1 VEDKA
6 IEFVNKGAPW
16 RRDVPWPV
24 IALEAVA
31 LIGIGAYILID
42 TTGASDVILQL
53 IGLALLITSVLLGYG
68 SFRNPT
74 GSLGFYDAF
83 RAGVGVTAGAIV
95 VISWWSEY
103 IDKAAQRNILGWG
116 LIAYTGLHLIGLIL
130 VRGRGNIRISTIVVG
145 LLTLILGIMLV
156 TGDNESSES
165 RLNTLAI
172 ILIVFGVALAALATY
187 LFKKSSDAANA

>member
-1 VEDKA
+1 
-6 IEFVNKGAPW
+6 
-16 RRDVPWPV
+16 VPWPV